1 MTRPNPV
8 TLAIRRGGVIF
19 LDFFV
24 ANPSTLRH
32 HPVMPKTQMLQ
43 EPPSSASMREAMKCK
58 SRGPEITSPLRNLL
72 ASKFPHRVVRTRR
85 AV

>member
-1 MTRPNPV
+1 
-8 TLAIRRGGVIF
+8 VIF

-32 HPVMPKTQMLQ
+32 HSVMPKTQMLQ
-43 EPPSSASMREAMKCK
+43 ELSSASMREAMKCK